1 MCNNSLQNGENNADF
16 GINDETHISFNR
28 YIEKIKTNT
37 KKLPRLFFEEPDV
50 IILSYWV
57 PGKFQPRRYFTFDIN
72 DVPKWDEIDDIF
84 VSYIFHAFIIN
95 NTSVWRIPSSRKK
108 YVVPKF
114 KKLFT
119 N

>member
-1 MCNNSLQNGENNADF
+1 MCNNSLQN
-16 GINDETHISFNR
+16 DEFDTTHISFNR